1 MGAWCLTVR
10 RTAELPTPQS
20 FSGDILLPSDTLPF
34 YIASRDMEQALDTE
48 RVAAEKLKGEKLELE
63 QRMERQVSAPVDA
76 CCRWS

>member
-1 MGAWCLTVR
+1 
-10 RTAELPTPQS
+10 
-20 FSGDILLPSDTLPF
+20 
-34 YIASRDMEQALDTE
+34 MEQALDTE